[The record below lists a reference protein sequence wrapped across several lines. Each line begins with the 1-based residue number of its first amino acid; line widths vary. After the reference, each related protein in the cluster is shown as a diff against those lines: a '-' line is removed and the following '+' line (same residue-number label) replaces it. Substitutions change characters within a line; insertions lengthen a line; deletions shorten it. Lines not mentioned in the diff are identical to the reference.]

1 MPTSFLPRLLKWVFR
16 VLSVLMGIAAV
27 AIVVTLLINPS
38 LPGDTTVGP
47 VKIELF
53 GQPGVLWLQNATFSA
68 QYLMNHSVNVRLNN
82 AAGLFEVVKHT
93 GLPVALLGVVYFGLL
108 FELLRRLFANV
119 QHGLSFTRQSLRLV
133 QVIGVSLL
141 VFSVVSATAED
152 WFQYEVFRYLSQHAV
167 LEISGNALHA
177 PAQGDFRMDMGNG
190 FPFGNSLFF
199 TGLMVLALSEVF
211 RQGLKL
217 KSENDLTI

>member
-16 VLSVLMGIAAV
+16 VLSVLMAIAAV
-27 AIVVTLLINPS
+27 AIVATLLINPS
-38 LPGDTTVGP
+38 LPGDTKVGP
-47 VKIELF
+47 VNVELF
-53 GQPGVLWLQNATFSA
+53 GQPGVLWLKNATFSA
-68 QYLMNHSVNVRLNN
+68 QYLMNHSVNVRLND

-93 GLPVALLGVVYFGLL
+93 GLPVALLAVVYFGLL

-167 LEISGNALHA
+167 LEISGNTLHA